1 CRYSPFPP
9 SVMDV
14 VLQRMHVP
22 QHISVTGDATVPSSY
37 DEAGRAW
44 AEREMIASMMSV
56 PDRIVVAGGD
66 TQTNRR
72 STPQEMVLD
81 QMLNQMKSDDT
92 TLKDLPLNITLN
104 EEPSYP
110 DVVEPVNRHEESMSQ
125 ASIAIDDNPLQELKL
140 MRRQLTKVC
149 TRLYDLE
156 DDLERRN
163 RREFIFGTSI
173 VGLAAMVLLLM
184 MRR

>member
-1 CRYSPFPP
+1 
-9 SVMDV
+9 MDTV
-14 VLQRMHVP
+14 LLQRMHVP
-22 QHISVTGDATVPSSY
+22 QHISVTGDSTVPSSY

-44 AEREMIASMMSV
+44 AEKEMIASMMSV

-66 TQTNRR
+66 SHTSRR
-72 STPQEMVLD
+72 STPKEMVLD
-81 QMLNQMKSDDT
+81 QMLNEIKSDDA

-149 TRLYDLE
+149 SRLYELEEDLE
-156 DDLERRN
+156 KRRS
-163 RREFIFGTSI
+163 RDFFFGSGML
-173 VGLAAMVLLLM
+173 GLTAMVLFLIL
-184 MRR
+184 RR